1 MKMVMKGLVGS
12 DAVMPVVSL
21 AHHLVVV
28 TIAASAISVTAVGQQ
43 RTQEQSDGSYGLIS
57 MALQGFSGYQAQAG
71 ACVAIDGDFAVIGA
85 PDATA
90 NNRGAAFGCS
100 GTAMPDP
107 WGATVD
113 FQELV
118 STPGG
123 SRFGTAVAVN
133 GSMVAISAP
142 GTSEGIVHIFMQD
155 EWGDWHA
162 IDEISNP
169 MGPSSGQFG
178 ASLALGDVLVI
189 GDPGAN
195 NGDGVVH
202 IFDVVGGAASLI
214 ATLDGPI
221 HVEPGGNFGNDVA
234 LLGTTLAIG
243 APGPLGGA
251 GAVGGRVSIYD
262 INLGKG
268 SPVQLDVVI
277 EGGSHEL
284 SQFGFSVALSESGA
298 TRALAAGMPGMD
310 LMPGDHGTVEVYRD
324 SGDGQWLLEASLA
337 PDATSN
343 MDGFGMAVG
352 MGSDLLA
359 VGAPYTTSTAPANGT
374 GIIYR
379 FSPTSNT
386 WLYET
391 TIHPVG
397 ATGGDQFGAA
407 VAVSPGKVVF
417 GAPGLASIV
426 GQNTGQ
432 ALLYEEPD
440 DGEWQNDPRST
451 LPIVLDRSFF
461 GDEEPSPQFAS
472 EIALSGQVA
481 LVGNPA
487 AGQIHIFR
495 REGGAGASWQN
506 MYHQVLPPDT
516 SDPPYRFGEHIVMSG
531 DIAVVAAPYA
541 DIGGEV
547 YVYQDASGMGMD
559 WVLVQIMQPADGE
572 SSALGAGIAMK
583 EVDGQLWLAVGE
595 PGNIFDTQNSGEV
608 HLYTWNAGSG
618 QFTLNTTLTNPGYVD
633 GESSSFGNTI
643 ALAESSTS
651 SLLVAASDIGSY
663 PAGRVD
669 IFAETIGAGFM
680 SQQTLLPEVS
690 YYEFFGAAVSFDDE
704 VLAIASST
712 SDFRG
717 NISAYRRSVPL
728 RDDPT
733 GWTDYTFTYNL
744 GSDAGGSNGG
754 IFDGFATQVEVVTS
768 PRRILASAPGV
779 DYMEI
784 NAGCVYS
791 FAPSADQPGQWNLD
805 AMMTSASAVPGDA
818 AGPFA
823 VGPDTVLVGCPGSD
837 DAVATPRR
845 ILDFAFGETVSWL
858 WQGGGN
864 MSQSSLWSGDTNGA
878 NGRFSLLLAEDY
890 AMNFDIQEWAGSLEI
905 AFNDIMFEL
914 LGYADREITGDLLV
928 SSPAAEDMAI
938 VDLRDGHLLIGN
950 DVVLGPALGAQNR
963 YDLIGGLHF
972 HAASITI
979 GNRLEMSQGSSLL
992 MELMPPSS
1000 RDDGDPPTEPSPTI
1014 VADQVVLRGTL
1025 FAEVRP
1031 EGDIFLEGDQF
1042 ELIAST
1048 SDPIQGGFDAIVLP
1062 GLPNGL
1068 AFELVDVP
1076 GFRGPSGSTLTATV
1090 VSLAGLLDFG
1100 DPNSTTVTGDPTG
1113 VEVVD
1118 LTGDGAEEICVT
1130 LAGSP
1135 GSLVIFENDGAGG
1148 VAQQII
1154 IPTGDEPVDISS
1166 GDFDGDGNN
1175 DLAVA
1180 NNLSQD
1186 ISIYYN
1192 DDNDPSNGF
1201 TTIEDLNVDGPPTC
1215 LAGINA
1221 NYDLYDDLVVG
1232 LEDIDGDGNGYWAI
1246 YLGVTPLRNLPG
1258 GMSGGGGIAPSG
1270 TPLGA
1275 DPSEEEDQKDYL
1287 FGGRKSDGKTS
1298 IVKGSAALRGVTLTI
1313 TEHTTGAD
1321 PGGITTGDVN
1331 GDGNGDIC
1339 VTSTTN
1345 GTVAILLQDAG
1356 SPGDF
1361 LPAIFVPVGGGP
1373 TRITSVDFDN
1383 DGNIDLA
1390 AIVQEM
1396 NPSSGL
1402 VEPVVRVLQGN
1413 GNLSFTSLETAWDE
1427 GVVLVDSGDVSGD
1440 GASELVTI
1448 GGGASFRGGGDSPLL
1463 SLRNVTTPTCPGD
1476 FDGTGDV
1483 GIDDLLILLGEFADC
1498 TSGCQSDIDN
1508 DSDVDIDDMLTLI
1521 GAWGVCPR

>member
-1 MKMVMKGLVGS
+1 MVNSCRASIVHHPI
-12 DAVMPVVSL
+12 AVVF
-21 AHHLVVV
+21 
-28 TIAASAISVTAVGQQ
+28 AAAAISVAAVGQQ

-57 MALQGFSGYQAQAG
+57 AALSGFPGLGAEAG
-71 ACVAIDGDFAVIGA
+71 ASVAIDGDFAVVGA
-85 PDATA
+85 PHVRP
-90 NNRGAAFGCS
+90 NSRGAAFGCS
-100 GTAMPDP
+100 STTPDP
-107 WGATVD
+107 WGVTVD

-118 STPGG
+118 STPNG
-123 SRFGTAVAVN
+123 SRFGTAVAVD

-142 GTSEGIVHIFMQD
+142 GTSQGIVHLFMQD

-162 IDEISNP
+162 LEEVSNP

-178 ASLALGDVLVI
+178 ASLALGNVLVI

-202 IFDVVGGAASLI
+202 IFDVAGGAANLV
-214 ATLDGPI
+214 ATLEGPS
-221 HVEPGGNFGNDVA
+221 HENPDGNFGNDVA
-234 LLGTTLAIG
+234 LLGSTLAIG
-243 APGPLGGA
+243 APGPLSGA

-262 INLGKG
+262 VNLGRG

-277 EGGSHEL
+277 EGGSQEQ

-337 PDATSN
+337 PDTTTN
-343 MDGFGMAVG
+343 MDGFGTAVG
-352 MGSDLLA
+352 MDSELLA
-359 VGAPYTTSTAPANGT
+359 VGAPYTTSTATLNGT
-374 GIIYR
+374 GTIYR
-379 FSPTSNT
+379 YSPTSDT

-391 TIHPVG
+391 TIHPQS

-417 GAPGLASIV
+417 GAPGLASFV
-426 GQNTGQ
+426 GQSTGQ
-432 ALLYEEPD
+432 ALLYEAPD
-440 DGEWQNDPRST
+440 DGVWQNDPRST
-451 LPIVLDRSFF
+451 LPIALDRSFF
-461 GDEEPSPQFAS
+461 GGEDPSPQFAA

-487 AGQIHIFR
+487 AGQIYIFR
-495 REGGAGASWQN
+495 REGAAGAPWQN
-506 MYHQVLPPDT
+506 TYLQVLPPET
-516 SDPPYRFGEHIVMSG
+516 SDPPDRFGEHIVMSG

-547 YVYQDASGMGMD
+547 YVYQDISGVGMD
-559 WVLVQIMQPADGE
+559 WLLMQIMTPADGG
-572 SSALGAGIAMK
+572 SSGLGTCIAMK

-618 QFTLNTTLTNPGYVD
+618 QFTLNATLTNPGYVE
-633 GESSSFGNTI
+633 GESSSFGNMI

-669 IFAETIGAGFM
+669 IFAEAIGAGFI
-680 SQQTLLPEVS
+680 SQQTLLPES
-690 YYEFFGAAVSFDDE
+690 SDYEFFGRAVSFDDE
-704 VLAIASST
+704 VLAVASST
-712 SDFRG
+712 SAFTG
-717 NISAYRRSVPL
+717 NISVYARSMPL
-728 RDDPT
+728 RGGRT
-733 GWTDYTFTYNL
+733 GWTDYIYTYNL
-744 GSDAGGSNGG
+744 WSAAGGPNGG

-779 DYMEI
+779 DYMQV

-791 FAPSADQPGQWNLD
+791 FSPSADQPGQWNLD
-805 AMMTSASAVPGDA
+805 ALLTSASAVPGDA

-858 WQGGGN
+858 WEGGGN
-864 MSQSSLWSGDTNGA
+864 MSESSLWSGDTNGV

-890 AMNFDIQEWAGSLEI
+890 AMNFDIQQWTGSLEI

-914 LGYADREITGDLLV
+914 MGYTDREITGDLLV
-928 SSPAAEDMAI
+928 GSPAAQDMAI
-938 VDLRDGHLLIGN
+938 VDIRDGDLLIGN
-950 DVVLGPALGAQNR
+950 DVVLGPAPGTQNL
-963 YDLIGGLHF
+963 YDLIGSLHF
-972 HAASITI
+972 HNAHITV
-979 GNRLEMSQGSSLL
+979 GNLLEISQGSSLM
-992 MELMPPSS
+992 MELLPPSF
-1000 RDDGDPPTEPSPTI
+1000 REDPDPPSEPAPTI
-1014 VADQVVLRGTL
+1014 VADQVILRGTL

-1042 ELIAST
+1042 ELITST
-1048 SDPIQGGFDAIVLP
+1048 SNPIQGAFDVIVLP
-1062 GLPNGL
+1062 GLPDGL
-1068 AFELVDVP
+1068 AFQVSTVASLN
-1076 GFRGPSGSTLTATV
+1076 GPSGSTMQLTV

-1100 DPNSTTVTGDPTG
+1100 DPNSTTVAGDPTA

-1130 LAGSP
+1130 LAGAP

-1148 VAQQII
+1148 VSQQII
-1154 IPTGDEPVDISS
+1154 IATGDEPMDITS
-1166 GDFDGDGNN
+1166 GDFDGDGND

-1186 ISIYYN
+1186 VTVYYN
-1192 DDNDPSNGF
+1192 DDNDPTNGF
-1201 TTIEDLNVDGPPTC
+1201 SLEDLDVGAPPTC
-1215 LAGINA
+1215 LAGVNA
-1221 NYDLYDDLVVG
+1221 DFDLYGDLAVG
-1232 LEDIDGDGNGYWAI
+1232 LEDTDGDGNGTYAI
-1246 YLGVTPLRNLPG
+1246 YLGSASLRSAGGGMGNGGDIPG
-1258 GMSGGGGIAPSG
+1258 GGNPMGI
-1270 TPLGA
+1270 
-1275 DPSEEEDQKDYL
+1275 DPSQEEDQKDYM
-1287 FGGRKSDGKTS
+1287 FTGRQSNGKSAVVGGG
-1298 IVKGSAALRGVTLTI
+1298 ALALNGIAMVMTQYV
-1313 TEHTTGAD
+1313 TGAD
-1321 PGGITTGDVN
+1321 PGGMTVGDLN
-1331 GDGNGDIC
+1331 GDGRGDIC

-1361 LPAIFVPVGGGP
+1361 LPAIIVPLGELP

-1383 DGNIDLA
+1383 DGNLDLA
-1390 AIVQEM
+1390 AIVQEV
-1396 NPSSGL
+1396 NPSSGS

-1413 GNLSFTSLETAWDE
+1413 GSLGFTSLETAWGE
-1427 GVVLVDSGDVSGD
+1427 STVLVASGDVSGD
-1440 GASELVTI
+1440 GVSELVTI
-1448 GGGASFRGGGDSPLL
+1448 GGGAALRSGGGVPLL
-1463 SLRNVTTPTCPGD
+1463 SLRDIGTTTCPGD
-1476 FDGTGDV
+1476 FDGTGSV
-1483 GIDDLLILLGEFADC
+1483 GVDDLLTLLGEYSSC
-1498 TSGCQSDIDN
+1498 TSNCQADMNADGIV
-1508 DSDVDIDDMLTLI
+1508 DVNDMLMLL
-1521 GAWGVCPR
+1521 GAWGPC